1 MNETMNLY
9 ESIGEIFRPMG
20 ASAGVAE
27 CDREEN
33 VKFQEVV
40 QRMWVTSDLYRQI
53 AGYIRDYAKV
63 EAETPAYYRARCA
76 MEEITFC
83 NAATSDAVL
92 VVSGDAWLHYV
103 KVQEEWGPEEV
114 LSRVD
119 LDLTVTA
126 YNSLNEKIPCDFDAK
141 ELKKIILS

>member
-1 MNETMNLY
+1 
-9 ESIGEIFRPMG
+9 
-20 ASAGVAE
+20 
-27 CDREEN
+27 
-33 VKFQEVV
+33 
-40 QRMWVTSDLYRQI
+40 
-53 AGYIRDYAKV
+53 
-63 EAETPAYYRARCA
+63 

-126 YNSLNEKIPCDFDAK
+126 YNSLNEKMPCDFDAK
-141 ELKKIILS
+141 ELMKIILS